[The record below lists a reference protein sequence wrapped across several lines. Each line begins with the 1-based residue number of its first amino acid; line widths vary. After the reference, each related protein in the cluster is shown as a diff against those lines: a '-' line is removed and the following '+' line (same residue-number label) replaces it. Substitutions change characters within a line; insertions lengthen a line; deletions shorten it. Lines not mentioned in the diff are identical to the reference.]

1 MFSSLPASRPA
12 CFLCSLA
19 ACFAVPAL
27 AQSAHEET
35 GLVPV
40 VVTASRIAQSQKE
53 ALPSTTVITQEM
65 IKNRQATSLPDL
77 LQSEAGINLARTGG
91 PGQQTSVFMR
101 GAESRHVLI
110 LLDGVPLRD
119 PSGIGSPVELQHIL
133 TEQIERIEVVRGNVS
148 AIYGSG
154 AIGGVIQIFTKQ
166 GAGKPGVSLT
176 AEAGTD
182 NTTRLSAS
190 FSGRQEEVKYMLGV
204 TRLKTDGYS
213 AMNRHQYPNEN
224 TDDDGTRDVSINAAI
239 SREWGPGNEFGARL
253 YAYDA
258 KYDYDGGGSGVPEQN
273 DYGKSQEWTAAVFSK
288 NRFTADWDSTV
299 TLSHTEM
306 EKSFYSRGGEWE
318 DSASNYNS
326 YISRA
331 QWHNQLALSS
341 DWIATAGMDIAREKG
356 DIDAQSR
363 VSRTNHSMYAGVN
376 GRMGNHSLQLNARYD
391 HAEETGSDT
400 TGYLGYGYDL
410 TSSWK
415 LIASASTAF
424 LAPTLYQLYE
434 SVWGYGNR
442 QLEAERSRSYE
453 AGLQY
458 TRGNTLVR
466 ATFFDTHTRDMIDS
480 VWNGSA
486 YQYFN
491 VDRVKNKGFELNGQM
506 QLAGLDIRGNL
517 TLQDPE
523 NRDTGKQLDRR
534 AKKTASLNV
543 SKTLGAW
550 YVGGDMHYEEHRPDR
565 KYNPATYSS
574 EKARLPS
581 YAVFNVN
588 ARYQVNKE
596 VSVFA
601 RIENLFDKDYQTA
614 YGYDMP
620 DRGFFAGI
628 NWKM

>member
-1 MFSSLPASRPA
+1 MFLFLPVSKPA
-12 CFLCSLA
+12 RLFCSLA

-27 AQSAHEET
+27 AQSVSD
-35 GLVPV
+35 GGDLIPV
-40 VVTASRIAQSQKE
+40 VVTASRILQPQKE
-53 ALPSTTVITQEM
+53 ALPSTTVITREM
-65 IKNRQATSLPDL
+65 IKNRQATDVPEL
-77 LQSEAGINLARTGG
+77 LQSEAGINIARNGG
-91 PGQQTSVFMR
+91 AGKTTSVFMR

-119 PSGIGSPVELQHIL
+119 STGTGTPVELQHIL
-133 TEQIERIEVVRGNVS
+133 PEQIERIEVVRGNVS

-154 AIGGVIQIFTKQ
+154 AIGGVIQIFTRQ
-166 GAGKPGVSLT
+166 GQGKPGVSLT

-190 FSGRQEEVKYMLGV
+190 FSGKQEEIKYMLGV
-204 TRLKTDGYS
+204 TRFKTDGYS
-213 AMNRHQYPNEN
+213 VMNRHQYPNEN

-253 YAYDA
+253 YAFDA
-258 KYDYDGGGSGVPEQN
+258 KSDYDGGGSP
-273 DYGKSQEWTAAVFSK
+273 DSQMWGTSREWTAAVFSK

-299 TLSHTEM
+299 TLSQTEI
-306 EKSFYSRGGEWE
+306 ERKAYSKGSIYGDFPSQFKSYTSL
-318 DSASNYNS
+318 
-326 YISRA
+326 A
-331 QWHNQLALSS
+331 QWQNQLALSP
-341 DWIATAGMDIAREKG
+341 DWIATAGVDVAREKANIG
-356 DIDAQSR
+356 APAK
-363 VSRTNHSMYAGVN
+363 VSRTNHSLYAGVN
-376 GRMGNHSLQLNARYD
+376 GRMGDHSLQVNARYD
-391 HAEETGSDT
+391 HVEESGSDT

-424 LAPTLYQLYE
+424 LAPTLYQVYD
-434 SVWGYGNR
+434 SSSGNR
-442 QLEAERSRSYE
+442 SLEAERSRSYE

-458 TRGNTLVR
+458 ARGSTLVR
-466 ATFFDTHTRDMIDS
+466 ATFFDTHTRDMIDWVQTGVDS
-480 VWNGSA
+480 FG
-486 YQYFN
+486 YGIGQYFN
-491 VDRVKNKGFELNGQM
+491 VRRVKNKGFELNGQT

-534 AKKTASLNV
+534 AKKTASLDV

-550 YVGGDMHYEEHRPDR
+550 FFGGDMHYEEHRPDSYGSR
-565 KYNPATYSS
+565 
-574 EKARLPS
+574 RLPS

-588 ARYQVNKE
+588 ARYQVSKE
-596 VSVFA
+596 FSVFA

-620 DRGFFAGI
+620 DRGFFAGV

>member
-1 MFSSLPASRPA
+1 MFSSLPVSRPV
-12 CFLCSLA
+12 CLLCSLA
-19 ACFAVPAL
+19 ACFAVPAM
-27 AQSAHEET
+27 AEPAPDEG

-77 LQSEAGINLARTGG
+77 LQSEAGINMARNGG
-91 PGQQTSVFMR
+91 AGQTASVFMR
-101 GAESRHVLI
+101 GANANQVLI

-119 PSGIGSPVELQHIL
+119 STSTGSPVELQHIL
-133 TEQIERIEVVRGNVS
+133 PEQIERIEVVRGNVS

-190 FSGRQEEVKYMLGV
+190 FSGRQEEIKYMLGV

-213 AMNRHQYPNEN
+213 VMNRHQYPNEN

-258 KYDYDGGGSGVPEQN
+258 KYDYDGGGFGLPEQN
-273 DYGKSQEWTAAVFSK
+273 DYGKSREWTAAVFSK

-299 TLSHTEM
+299 TLSQTEM
-306 EKSFYSRGGEWE
+306 EREAYSRGGFS
-318 DSASNYNS
+318 DYTSKFKSYASL
-326 YISRA
+326 A

-341 DWIATAGMDIAREKG
+341 DWIATAGMDLAREKANIG
-356 DIDAQSR
+356 APAK
-363 VSRTNHSMYAGVN
+363 VSRTNHSLYAGVN

-391 HAEETGSDT
+391 HVEESGSDT

-424 LAPTLYQLYE
+424 LAPTLYQVYD
-434 SVWGYGNR
+434 SFAGNR
-442 QLEAERSRSYE
+442 SLEAEKSRSYE

-458 TRGNTLVR
+458 ASGNTLVR
-466 ATFFDTHTRDMIDS
+466 ATFFDTHTRDMIDYVS
-480 VWNGSA
+480 TG
-486 YQYFN
+486 YYTGQYFN
-491 VDRVKNKGFELNGQM
+491 VGRVKNKGFELNGQT

-523 NRDTGKQLDRR
+523 DRDTGKQLARR
-534 AKKTASLNV
+534 AKKTASLDV
-543 SKTLGAW
+543 SRTLGAW
-550 YVGGDMHYEEHRPDR
+550 YVGGDMHYEEHRPDP
-565 KYNPATYSS
+565 YG
-574 EKARLPS
+574 RLPS
-581 YAVFNVN
+581 YAVFNMN
-588 ARYQVNKE
+588 ARYQINKE

-601 RIENLFDKDYQTA
+601 RIENLFDRDYQTA

>member
-1 MFSSLPASRPA
+1 MFSSLPASRPV
-12 CFLCSLA
+12 CLLCSLA
-19 ACFAVPAL
+19 ACFTVPAL
-27 AQSAHEET
+27 AQSAHEEA
-35 GLVPV
+35 GLIPI

-65 IKNRQATSLPDL
+65 IKNRQATDLPDL

-91 PGQQTSVFMR
+91 AGQTTSVFMR
-101 GAESRHVLI
+101 GANANHVLI

-119 PSGIGSPVELQHIL
+119 STSIGSPVELQHIL
-133 TEQIERIEVVRGNVS
+133 PEQIERIEVVRGNVS

-190 FSGRQEEVKYMLGV
+190 FSGRQEEIKYMLGV

-258 KYDYDGGGSGVPEQN
+258 RYDNDGGGLP
-273 DYGKSQEWTAAVFSK
+273 DSQDGGTSREWTAAVFSK

-306 EKSFYSRGGEWE
+306 EREAYSRGGYY
-318 DSASNYNS
+318 DYANNFKS
-326 YISRA
+326 YTSLA

-341 DWIATAGMDIAREKG
+341 DWIATAGMDIAREKAN
-356 DIDAQSR
+356 ISAPSK
-363 VSRTNHSMYAGVN
+363 VSRTNHSLYAGVN

-391 HAEETGSDT
+391 HAEESGSDT

-424 LAPTLYQLYE
+424 LAPTLYQVYAPGIG
-434 SVWGYGNR
+434 SR
-442 QLEAERSRSYE
+442 SLEAERSRSYE

-458 TRGNTLVR
+458 ASGNTLVR
-466 ATFFDTHTRDMIDS
+466 ATFFDTHTRDMIDYVS
-480 VWNGSA
+480 TG
-486 YQYFN
+486 YYTGQYFN
-491 VDRVKNKGFELNGQM
+491 VGRVKNKGFELNGQT

-523 NRDTGKQLDRR
+523 DRDTGKQLARR

-550 YVGGDMHYEEHRPDR
+550 YVGGDMHYEEHRPDP
-565 KYNPATYSS
+565 YG
-574 EKARLPS
+574 RLPS

-588 ARYQVNKE
+588 ARYQVSKE

>member
-1 MFSSLPASRPA
+1 MFSSLPVSRPA
-12 CFLCSLA
+12 CLLCSLA
-19 ACFAVPAL
+19 ACFAMPAL
-27 AQSAHEET
+27 AQSVHEEA
-35 GLVPV
+35 GLIPV

-77 LQSEAGINLARTGG
+77 LQSEAGINITRTGG

-119 PSGIGSPVELQHIL
+119 STSTGSPVELQHIL
-133 TEQIERIEVVRGNVS
+133 PEQIERIEVVRGNVS

-190 FSGRQEEVKYMLGV
+190 FSGKQEEIKYMLGV

-213 AMNRHQYPNEN
+213 VMNRHQYPNEN

-258 KYDYDGGGSGVPEQN
+258 RYDYDGGGLP
-273 DYGKSQEWTAAVFSK
+273 DSQMWGTSREWTAAAFSK

-299 TLSHTEM
+299 TLSQTEI
-306 EKSFYSRGGEWE
+306 ERE
-318 DSASNYNS
+318 NYNRGASWPDNASKFKS
-326 YISRA
+326 YTSRA

-341 DWIATAGMDIAREKG
+341 DWIATAGMDIAREKANIG
-356 DIDAQSR
+356 APSK
-363 VSRTNHSMYAGVN
+363 VSRTNHSLYAGVN

-391 HAEETGSDT
+391 HAEESGSDT

-424 LAPTLYQLYE
+424 LAPTLYQIYAPGFG
-434 SVWGYGNR
+434 SR
-442 QLEAERSRSYE
+442 SLEAERSRSYE

-458 TRGNTLVR
+458 ARGSTLVR
-466 ATFFDTHTRDMIDS
+466 ATFFDTHTRDMIDYVS
-480 VWNGSA
+480 TG
-486 YQYFN
+486 YLTGQYFN
-491 VDRVKNKGFELNGQM
+491 VGRVKNKGFELNGQT

-523 NRDTGKQLDRR
+523 DRDTGKQLDRR

-550 YVGGDMHYEEHRPDR
+550 YVGGDMHYEEHRPDLR
-565 KYNPATYSS
+565 RT
-574 EKARLPS
+574 ERLPS
-581 YAVFNVN
+581 YVVFNVN
-588 ARYQVNKE
+588 ARYQVSKE

>member
-12 CFLCSLA
+12 CLLCSLA

-27 AQSAHEET
+27 AQSAQDE
-35 GLVPV
+35 GNLVPV

-53 ALPSTTVITQEM
+53 AIASTAVITREM
-65 IKNRQATSLPDL
+65 IRNRQATSLPDL
-77 LQSEAGINLARTGG
+77 LQSEAGVNLSRNGG
-91 PGQQTSVFMR
+91 AGQTASIFMR
-101 GAESRHVLI
+101 GANSNQVLI

-119 PSGIGSPVELQHIL
+119 STSTGSPVELQHIL
-133 TEQIERIEVVRGNVS
+133 PEQIERIEVVRGNVS

-154 AIGGVIQIFTKQ
+154 AIGGVIQIFTRQ
-166 GAGKPGVSLT
+166 GAGKSGVSLT

-182 NTTRLSAS
+182 HTTRLSAS
-190 FSGRQEEVKYMLGV
+190 FSGRQEEIKYALGV

-213 AMNRHQYPNEN
+213 VMNPNQNTNVN

-253 YAYDA
+253 YAFDA
-258 KYDYDGGGSGVPEQN
+258 KYEYDTGGKWSSPEQKDGG
-273 DYGKSQEWTAAVFSK
+273 KSREWTAAVFSK

-299 TLSHTEM
+299 TLSQTEV
-306 EKSFYSRGGEWE
+306 ERQSYTRGGPSDYER
-318 DSASNYNS
+318 NFKS
-326 YISRA
+326 YTSLA
-331 QWHNQLALSS
+331 QWSNQYALSS
-341 DWIATAGMDIAREKG
+341 DWVAIFGTDLSRGKA
-356 DIDAQSR
+356 DIDAPSK
-363 VSRTNHSMYAGVN
+363 VSRTNHSLYAGVN

-391 HAEETGSDT
+391 HVEESGSDT

-410 TSSWK
+410 TDSWK
-415 LIASASTAF
+415 VIASASTAF
-424 LAPTLYQLYE
+424 LAPTLYQVYAPF
-434 SVWGYGNR
+434 YGNR
-442 QLEAERSRSYE
+442 SLEAERSRSYE

-458 TRGNTLVR
+458 ARGNTLVR
-466 ATFFDTHTRDMIDS
+466 ATFFDTHTRDMIDWVQTGVDSYGYS
-480 VWNGSA
+480 VGR
-486 YQYFN
+486 YFN
-491 VDRVKNKGFELNGQM
+491 VGRAKNKGFELNGQTR
-506 QLAGLDIRGNL
+506 LAGLDIRGNL

-534 AKKTASLNV
+534 AKKTASLDV
-543 SKTLGAW
+543 SKKLGAW
-550 YVGGDMHYEEHRPDR
+550 FVGGNMHYEEHRPDP
-565 KYNPATYSS
+565 YG
-574 EKARLPS
+574 RLPS

-588 ARYQVNKE
+588 ARYQVSKE

-601 RIENLFDKDYQTA
+601 RIENLFDRDYQTA